1 MSTSITRGTG
11 RLLLSACLLA
21 ATAGTAQ
28 AQSLSPA
35 ESLLSDAFVFNLG
48 GFILTTDVK
57 AHLNGSSTTNP
68 DIDFN
73 DTFGKGSDATR
84 VRADALWRITPR
96 NHLRF
101 LYFDNS
107 VDRNRVI
114 DRDIHWGDYTFH
126 AGANVDSRTKFTIA
140 ELAYEYAFLKEPTY
154 EINGSLGVHYMKL
167 SQQLSG
173 NATFTDA
180 NGNVSSAAFTSKNA
194 SVPVPLPV
202 RHSRRVGVR
211 TAMGAPR
218 PGAALQGHHQWL
230 RRPRQ
235 RPDRGRDLDVQQ
247 ELRRRNWLQRVL
259 GHRRREQEQLQRQ
272 LAPRLFGRS
281 GVPDRRVLG

>member
-11 RLLLSACLLA
+11 RLLLSGCLLA

-140 ELAYEYAFLKEPTY
+140 ELAYEYALLKEPTY

-202 RHSRRVGVR
+202 LGIR
-211 TAMGAPR
+211 AAWAFAPQWV
-218 PGAALQGHHQWL
+218 LQGQGQLFKATINGYDGRVSDLTADVTWMFNKNFGAGIGYNGFWATVDASKNNFNGSL
-230 RRPRQ
+230 R
-235 RPDRGRDLDVQQ
+235 
-247 ELRRRNWLQRVL
+247 L
-259 GHRRREQEQLQRQ
+259 GY
-272 LAPRLFGRS
+272 S
-281 GVPDRRVLG
+281 GVQVFLTGAF